1 MQDEGIS
8 PDSVTLASILKACSS
23 MRAIERGE
31 EIHMELIMDR
41 FPSETTNIVLG
52 TALVDMYAKCGK
64 LSKAQ
69 DVFDSLP
76 VRDAVSW
83 TALIDGYAQHGLF
96 GAHALICS
104 GKMQDEGTAPN
115 AITFASMLKA
125 CGCIGSLQK
134 GEQIHAQ
141 VSIQG
146 LVEKDIV
153 LGNALVDM
161 YAKCGALVKA
171 QEVFDTLPVR
181 DTIAWTALI
190 TGYARYGFSAIALSC
205 VDKMRHMEG
214 RYPDAL
220 TLISI
225 LEASGN
231 TGSSARVGSNLRKLG
246 RSGDGISGVSR
257 YAQMEEAKEL
267 VDELKIESDCHVGA
281 QEVKGVFSSFTRMAA
296 EGIRPDSVTF
306 IVLLIACSHA
316 GLVEEG
322 KLYFDLMTDVYG
334 LAPSLEHYT
343 CMVDLLGRA
352 GHLES
357 AVRLIENVAP
367 RHRSRLW
374 PILLGSC
381 RKWENSKLGR
391 WVFEHSVKLN
401 GDDASSYVCMSNIYT
416 TCVK

>member
-1 MQDEGIS
+1 
-8 PDSVTLASILKACSS
+8 
-23 MRAIERGE
+23 
-31 EIHMELIMDR
+31 
-41 FPSETTNIVLG
+41 
-52 TALVDMYAKCGK
+52 
-64 LSKAQ
+64 
-69 DVFDSLP
+69 
-76 VRDAVSW
+76 
-83 TALIDGYAQHGLF
+83 
-96 GAHALICS
+96 
-104 GKMQDEGTAPN
+104 
-115 AITFASMLKA
+115 MLKD

-190 TGYARYGFSAIALSC
+190 TGYARYGFTAIALSC

-214 RYPDAL
+214 CYPDAL
-220 TLISI
+220 TLMSI
-225 LEASGN
+225 LEASRN
-231 TGSSARVGSNLRKLG
+231 MGSSARAGSNCSKLG
-246 RSGDGISGVSR
+246 ESGEGILGFSR
-257 YAQMEEAKEL
+257 YGPMEEAKEF
-267 VDELKIESDCHVGA
+267 VDELKIESDCHSGA

-357 AVRLIENVAP
+357 AVRLIEKVAP
-367 RHRSRLW
+367 RHRSQLW